1 MGLLDFRARRH
12 AAAATA
18 ATPARARR
26 GEEGFSLLETLTAVA
41 LLAMGL
47 LSLAAVFT
55 MALSRTTNAS
65 WDMLA
70 KEKASETI
78 ENILAA
84 RDSGRLTWD
93 EINNVGTGS
102 GIFRTGPQALV
113 LPGNDRLVNTNDD
126 SATKETVRRPG
137 PNGTINDS
145 DDEVIPLTHY
155 TREIVIGPVPNSPGN
170 TLREIRVIVRYRI
183 GGMSREVLMSSYV
196 SSFTG

>member
-1 MGLLDFRARRH
+1 MGVLDFRRGE
-12 AAAATA
+12 
-18 ATPARARR
+18 
-26 GEEGFSLLETLTAVA
+26 GEEGFSLIETLTAVS

-70 KEKASETI
+70 KEKAAETI

-93 EINNVGTGS
+93 DINNVGTG
-102 GIFRTGPQALV
+102 TGKFVTGARALV
-113 LPGNDRLVNTNDD
+113 LPGLDRLVNTQDD
-126 SATKETVRRPG
+126 TVTPETVRRPG
-137 PNGTINDS
+137 RNGSVGDA
-145 DDEVIPLTHY
+145 DDEIIPLSAF
-155 TREIVIGPVPNSPGN
+155 TRQIVIGVVPNTPGN
-170 TLREIRVIVRYRI
+170 TLREVRVIIRYTI
-183 GGMSREVLMSSYV
+183 GGMSRQVQMSSYV